1 MSCMSNESRRLAI
14 AAAVIAAMTLSGG
27 DAFAQRAFS
36 GEDAAHVDWAW
47 KNCSVEATGK
57 ERSLVEAAAKST
69 AGDKFQ
75 KAYEQAY
82 NALIAK
88 TAEPA
93 ALRRVCQSIQ
103 EWYGPG
109 GSRIDGLV
117 AAKGASPAEITGKS
131 IGRPAQ
137 SKGRP

>member
-1 MSCMSNESRRLAI
+1 MSCMSNEPRRLAI
-14 AAAVIAAMTLSGG
+14 AAAVIAAMTFSGG
-27 DAFAQRAFS
+27 NAFAQKAFS

-47 KNCSVEATGK
+47 KNCGVEATGK
-57 ERSLVEAAAKST
+57 VRGLVEAAAKSA

-93 ALRRVCQSIQ
+93 ALRRMCASIQ
-103 EWYGPG
+103 EWYGAG
-109 GSRIDGLV
+109 GSRIEGLV
-117 AAKGASPAEITGKS
+117 AEKGARPEDITGKS